1 MPIVERSHRLIFI
14 VICVTALFGIIT
26 FALTA
31 ATLGTLNKR
40 FDSMIS
46 IVTTSKPRLNSIL
59 AETIQIKD
67 LMSHLT
73 QLQRIADE
81 SNGTRA
87 INTRG
92 FNETV
97 NYIDKYLREQVI
109 GLKVMRETFQVQNFA
124 IEANPLLLSSING
137 MIENYTYSSTLARSD
152 FTYVIYSNST
162 NFSDYVPVVNIPNF
176 GCATNEWQNVSGF
189 VALVKAG
196 GKCTYAEK
204 GILAGKSGIKALLF
218 YNDGETSANLAPI
231 IVRLRQTNQLPALYL
246 SYAAGQALTNATLST
261 TVMVKLS
268 IQLQNLGTFPVDN
281 ICADTIDGDIHQTI
295 VVGSHS
301 DSVPAGPGINDNG
314 KYYVI
319 LFKGMNTLNSV

>member
-1 MPIVERSHRLIFI
+1 MVFVERSQRVLFL
-14 VICVTALFGIIT
+14 VICLTGLFGIIT
-26 FALTA
+26 FGLVA
-31 ATLGTLNKR
+31 ATLGTINKR
-40 FDSMIS
+40 FDSMNS
-46 IVTTSKPRLNSIL
+46 QVTTSKARLNSIL
-59 AETIQIKD
+59 AETIRIED
-67 LMSHLT
+67 LMIHLR
-73 QLQRIADE
+73 QLQNIADE

-97 NYIDKYLREQVI
+97 KYIEKYLKEQVI
-109 GLKVMRETFQVQNFA
+109 TLKVIRETFQVRNFA
-124 IEANPLLLSSING
+124 IEQNPILLSSINNT
-137 MIENYTYSSTLARSD
+137 IKNYTYSSTLARSD
-152 FTYVIYSNST
+152 FTYVIYSTSA
-162 NFSDYVPVVNIPNF
+162 NFSDYIPVVNIPNF

-204 GILAGKSGIKALLF
+204 GILAGANGIRALLF
-218 YNDGETSANLAPI
+218 YNDGETNANLAPI
-231 IVRLRQTNQLPALYL
+231 IVRLRQTNELPALYL
-246 SYAAGQALTNATLST
+246 SYAAGQALANATLST

-281 ICADTIDGDIHQTI
+281 ICADTTDGDRNQTI

-314 KYYVI
+314 MLEYSNKINIFNFV
-319 LFKGMNTLNSV
+319 